1 MDDKKIEELI
11 NKALNEDLALPEG
24 LSERLEKHIDSF
36 ANRNERMKP
45 APKPGE
51 QPSPRR
57 YTLYWLSGIAV
68 ALLCAV
74 LFIFTETNHPTS
86 RLADTYNDPKE
97 AAIAAQNALA
107 FMSSNLNKGLIQVNE
122 AGQEMDKIN
131 KIVNKHLNE

>member
-11 NKALNEDLALPEG
+11 NRALNEELALPEG
-24 LSERLEKHIDSF
+24 LSERLEKRIDSL
-36 ANRNERMKP
+36 ANESDRTKP
-45 APKPGE
+45 AWKAG
-51 QPSPRR
+51 QRLSSRR
-57 YTLYWLSGIAV
+57 YTLYWLSGIAA

-74 LFIFTETNHPTS
+74 LFIFTETNRPTS

-107 FMSSNLNKGLIQVNE
+107 FMSSSLNKGLNQVNE